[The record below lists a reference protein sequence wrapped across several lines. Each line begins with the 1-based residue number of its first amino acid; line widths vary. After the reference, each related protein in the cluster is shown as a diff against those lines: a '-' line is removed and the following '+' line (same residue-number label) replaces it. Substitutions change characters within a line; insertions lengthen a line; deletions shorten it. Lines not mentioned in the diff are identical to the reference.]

1 VLAAY
6 SRLVLVGADG
16 HRLHEEVFAAGGV
29 IRDGRFARLGVGA
42 LDRVLQAAFDPAAA
56 AVPPA
61 VAAAMAETWE
71 RVRPGLRGAI
81 DARAAEREQSL
92 RGKLAERQEEE
103 TRRITRVLEQL
114 ARSIQEAL
122 HQPESDQL
130 WLWED
135 GEREQLRRDQEAWRI
150 RLASVPE
157 ETAREIELI
166 RRRYATTNVLAFPAA
181 LVVCVPDS
189 LARLSG

>member
-1 VLAAY
+1 M
-6 SRLVLVGADG
+6 
-16 HRLHEEVFAAGGV
+16 FAAGGV